1 MRTQVS
7 SMKKLAVLAILAA
20 SPAFGA
26 TFKCTDEK
34 GVTHYGDTMPPQCAK
49 TPVLEVQ
56 KTGTTVKR
64 FDAQMTP
71 EQLKAKQDEEKR
83 KADAAAKAADSKRK
97 DMALLN
103 TYSSERDFE
112 VAKQRNIEPI
122 EGRIKSAQDR
132 IKKVDK
138 RMKDLEDEMEFYT
151 AGKSKSAKER
161 KPPIQ
166 LVTDLE
172 RTRNE
177 KAALIASIERDEKEI
192 EKVKARYEADRQRWL
207 ELRRSGVSS
216 GASDATLEAAAKAP
230 STVHIEPQDPA
241 ARAR

>member
-1 MRTQVS
+1 
-7 SMKKLAVLAILAA
+7 MKKLAVLAILAA

-83 KADAAAKAADSKRK
+83 KSDEAKAAAEAKRK

-122 EGRIKSAQDR
+122 EARIKSAQDR
-132 IKKVDK
+132 IVKVDK
-138 RMKDLEDEMEFYT
+138 RTKDLEDEMEFYT
-151 AGKSKSAKER
+151 AGKSKTAKER

-172 RTRNE
+172 RSRNE
-177 KAALIASIERDEKEI
+177 KAALVTSIDRYEKEI
-192 EKVKARYEADRQRWL
+192 EQVKARYEADRKRWL
-207 ELRRSGVSS
+207 ELRRSGASS
-216 GASDATLEAAAKAP
+216 ESPGANMEAAAKAP
-230 STVHIEPQDPA
+230 VAPQDIA
-241 ARAR
+241 ERSR

>member
-1 MRTQVS
+1 
-7 SMKKLAVLAILAA
+7 MKKLAVLAILAA

-56 KTGTTVKR
+56 KTGTTVKKY
-64 FDAQMTP
+64 DAQMTP
-71 EQLKAKQDEEKR
+71 EQIKARQEDDKR
-83 KADAAAKAADSKRK
+83 KADAAKVAAEAKRK

-103 TYSSERDFE
+103 TYSNERDFE
-112 VAKQRNIEPI
+112 LAKSRNIEPI
-122 EGRIKSAQDR
+122 DARIKSAEDR

-138 RMKDLEDEMEFYT
+138 RVKELEDEMEFYT
-151 AGKSKSAKER
+151 AGKSKTAKER

-172 RTRNE
+172 RARNE
-177 KAALIASIERDEKEI
+177 KVALVASIERYGKEI
-192 EKVKARYEADRQRWL
+192 EQVKARYETDRQRWL
-207 ELRRSGVSS
+207 ELRRAGVSS
-216 GASDATLEAAAKAP
+216 EAPAATADASKAAVPAA
-230 STVHIEPQDPA
+230 QDPA
-241 ARAR
+241 TPSR

>member
-1 MRTQVS
+1 
-7 SMKKLAVLAILAA
+7 MKKLAVLAILAA

-56 KTGTTVKR
+56 TSGTTVKKY
-64 FDAQMTP
+64 DAQLTA
-71 EQLKAKQDEEKR
+71 EQARAKQDEEKR
-83 KADAAAKAADSKRK
+83 KTDAAKIADEAKRK

-112 VAKQRNIEPI
+112 VAKQRNVEPI
-122 EGRIKSAQDR
+122 EARIQSAQER

-138 RMKDLEDEMEFYT
+138 RMKELEDEMEFYT
-151 AGKSKSAKER
+151 AGKSKTAKER

-177 KAALIASIERDEKEI
+177 KAALIASIERYEKEI
-192 EKVKARYEADRQRWL
+192 EAVKARYEADRKRWL
-207 ELRRSGVSS
+207 ELRRTGVSS
-216 GASDATLEAAAKAP
+216 DYVGGPGATAKSRTATL
-230 STVHIEPQDPA
+230 EPQDPG
-241 ARAR
+241 ARSP